1 MFTSGKCFSLIN
13 PNLLVYPINLLLWIG
28 QESSGVSTVH
38 LRAVELERN
47 GQFVAEENLRS
58 SSAGSAVLGHVVG
71 TDVDC
76 GGGCTCGSSLSQ
88 RPRHWRCRSSP
99 RKQCFAGIFHT
110 MRKCTGKQSKP
121 VDRGS
126 CNHSLS
132 RTGLAWRF
140 WRGMT
145 N

>member
-1 MFTSGKCFSLIN
+1 MFASGKCFTLIN

-38 LRAVELERN
+38 LRVVELERN

-58 SSAGSAVLGHVVG
+58 SGAVLGHVVG

-76 GGGCTCGSSLSQ
+76 GGGSTCGSSLSQ

-99 RKQCFAGIFHT
+99 RKQCFAGIFI
-110 MRKCTGKQSKP
+110 RCGS
-121 VDRGS
+121 VRGS
-126 CNHSLS
+126 SQSQLTMVHAITAC
-132 RTGLAWRF
+132 RGLDWHGGSGGA
-140 WRGMT
+140 
-145 N
+145 